1 MAQAGTAPAIDLST
15 PAQQRFRAE
24 WDFEAITEAD
34 NAIDAKRILDA
45 GIAACGAHLA
55 KPGAVA
61 DVVTSEFGLSGSG
74 GQAATGA
81 ALRALRRG
89 AATSPTGTAW
99 FRVPRTRSPAREPSR
114 LRLPGQDPAGVPCC
128 RPYR

>member
-34 NAIDAKRILDA
+34 KAIDAKRILDV

-55 KPGAVA
+55 KPGVDFGAVA
-61 DVVTSEFGLSGSG
+61 DVVTVRT
-74 GQAATGA
+74 ATGLA
-81 ALRALRRG
+81 VAL
-89 AATSPTGTAW
+89 
-99 FRVPRTRSPAREPSR
+99 
-114 LRLPGQDPAGVPCC
+114 
-128 RPYR
+128 